1 MIKKVKSVFSR
12 TLMVLFLAVFSTA
25 GAWGQYY
32 SDLHRNPLTGGST
45 GDNLFDGYT
54 QTKWC
59 VNPILGVAYIE
70 FEAGS
75 GIIPKGYVLTTCND
89 TEENPG
95 RNPKNWVLKGKL
107 HYEDEEWTVLSTV
120 TNDRNMMNDVNE
132 QNYYFYFPNTEVYQ
146 YFRLEVTAVQEG
158 DILQLSE
165 FQFLLS
171 NNVNTHSLSCATV
184 QSPFAYAYTGQP
196 IDLSTTLMD
205 VNCNVIP
212 EDAYTVVIRDEHS
225 HQVSEVTNL
234 GDYQMSFTHKTDGGY
249 YGSVLF
255 RFSVTLWGEEG
266 GYCGNL
272 DENDGKN
279 VYYEVKTVDGIKTLF
294 IRKNPFA
301 PDSYFSM
308 RDYDGDESDKE
319 CNFAPWVI
327 KYPQYHDEGDEF
339 DYYELSCDFENVVI
353 EEGVTRI
360 GFFAFSYCPDLT
372 SVIIPNSVES
382 IGDDAFSHCTG
393 LTSVFIPASGTHL
406 SNTAFEGCENLT
418 SVILPA
424 RMGSI
429 DYGVFLGCRYLSDV
443 YCFLDPEVSWRAL
456 FDSFTDCS
464 PQIHVFNVDDWSAY
478 PNINGTFVGDLRTT
492 ATLAAKPANGLYWT
506 TLHTGPTGYRIAADE
521 QACAY
526 TASYN
531 GSGLTLHKLGKVIPA
546 GTAVIIVAEGDAVSL
561 TVDNTSAVEHADA
574 LTANILHGM
583 YEPVSLNLVKAMYR
597 ADNIY
602 VMGKPQNGSFGFH
615 RYTGA
620 NVPAG
625 KAFLALS
632 GTAAQAPSFSLV
644 IDDDDEVTS
653 LQRTPLATGQ
663 TSDSWYTL
671 NGQRLSAQPTAK
683 GIYIHNGRKEVI
695 R

>member
-1 MIKKVKSVFSR
+1 
-12 TLMVLFLAVFSTA
+12 
-25 GAWGQYY
+25 
-32 SDLHRNPLTGGST
+32 
-45 GDNLFDGYT
+45 LFDGVT

-70 FEAGS
+70 FKAGS

-107 HYEDEEWTVLSTV
+107 HDEDEEWTVLSTV
-120 TNDRNMMNDVNE
+120 TNDWKMEDE
-132 QNYYFYFPNTEVYQ
+132 EPYYFYFPNTEVYQ

-249 YGSVLF
+249 DGSVLF

-279 VYYEVKTVDGIKTLF
+279 VYYEVKTVDGKGTLF
-294 IRKNPFA
+294 IRKNPFVD
-301 PDSYFSM
+301 PDSDI
-308 RDYDGDESDKE
+308 RIGDYEYDEYEGE
-319 CNFAPWVI
+319 CNFAPWII
-327 KYPQYHDEGDEF
+327 KYPRYHDEGDEF

-353 EEGVTRI
+353 EEGVTFI
-360 GFFAFSYCPDLT
+360 GDFAFSYCPDLT

-382 IGDDAFSHCTG
+382 IGGNAFMGCTG

-406 SNTAFEGCENLT
+406 SNTAFEGCKNLT

-429 DYGVFLGCRYLSDV
+429 DYGVFHGCRNLSDV

-464 PQIHVFNVDDWSAY
+464 PQIHVFNVDDWCAY
-478 PNINGTFVGDLRTT
+478 PNVNGTFVGDLPTT
-492 ATLAAKPANGLYWT
+492 ATLAVKPANGLYWT
-506 TLHTGPTGYRIAADE
+506 TLHTGPTGYRIDADE

-602 VMGKPQNGSFGFH
+602 VMGRTSASGFGFH

>member
-1 MIKKVKSVFSR
+1 MKKKVKSVFSR

-32 SDLHRNPLTGGST
+32 SELYRNPRTGGST
-45 GDNLFDGYT
+45 GDNLFDGDT

-89 TEENPG
+89 TEDNPG

-120 TNDRNMMNDVNE
+120 TNDWKMEDE
-132 QNYYFYFPNTEVYQ
+132 DEEPYYFYFPNTEVYQ

-165 FQFLLS
+165 FQFLFS
-171 NNVNTHSLSCATV
+171 NNVDTHSLSCATV

-225 HQVSEVTNL
+225 LQVSEVTNL
-234 GDYQMSFTHKTDGGY
+234 GDYQMSFTPKTGGGY

-279 VYYEVKTVDGIKTLF
+279 VYYEVKTVDGKGTLF

-308 RDYDGDESDKE
+308 RNYDGDENDKE
-319 CNFAPWVI
+319 CNFAPWII
-327 KYPQYHDEGDEF
+327 KYPQYYDGGDEF

-393 LTSVFIPASGTHL
+393 LTSVFIPAGVTHL
-406 SNTAFEGCENLT
+406 ANSAFKDCENLT

-424 RMGSI
+424 SMGGN
-429 DYGVFLGCRYLSDV
+429 DYGVFFGCRNLSDV

-478 PNINGTFVGDLRTT
+478 TNVNGTFVGDLPTT
-492 ATLAAKPANGLYWT
+492 ITLAAKPANGLYWT
-506 TLHTGPTGYRIAADE
+506 TLHTGPTGYRIDAEE

-602 VMGKPQNGSFGFH
+602 VMGRTSASGFGFH

-663 TSDSWYTL
+663 ASDNSWYTL

>member
-32 SDLHRNPLTGGST
+32 SELYRNPRTGGST
-45 GDNLFDGYT
+45 GDNLFDGVT

-70 FEAGS
+70 FKAGS

-107 HYEDEEWTVLSTV
+107 HDEDEEWTVLSTV
-120 TNDRNMMNDVNE
+120 TNDWKMEDE
-132 QNYYFYFPNTEVYQ
+132 EPYYFYFPNTEVYQ

-249 YGSVLF
+249 DGSVLF

-279 VYYEVKTVDGIKTLF
+279 VYYEVKTVDGKGTLF
-294 IRKNPFA
+294 IRKNPFVD
-301 PDSYFSM
+301 PDSDI
-308 RDYDGDESDKE
+308 RIGDYEYDEYEGE
-319 CNFAPWVI
+319 CNFAPWII
-327 KYPQYHDEGDEF
+327 KYPRYHDEGDEF

-353 EEGVTRI
+353 EEGVTFI
-360 GFFAFSYCPDLT
+360 GDFAFSYCPDLT

-382 IGDDAFSHCTG
+382 IGGNAFMGCTG
-393 LTSVFIPASGTHL
+393 LTSVFIPAGVRFL
-406 SNTAFEGCENLT
+406 FGYAFDGCENLT

-429 DYGVFLGCRYLSDV
+429 DYGVFHGCRNLSAV
-443 YCFLDPEVSWRAL
+443 YCFLDPEVLGTTL

-478 PNINGTFVGDLRTT
+478 TNVNGTFVGDLPTT
-492 ATLAAKPANGLYWT
+492 ITLAAKPANGLYWT
-506 TLHTGPTGYRIAADE
+506 TLHTGPTGYRIDADE

-602 VMGKPQNGSFGFH
+602 VMGKTSASGFGFH

-625 KAFLALS
+625 KAFLALG

>member
-1 MIKKVKSVFSR
+1 MKKKVKSVFSR

-32 SDLHRNPLTGGST
+32 SELYRNPRTGGST
-45 GDNLFDGYT
+45 GDNLFDGVT

-70 FEAGS
+70 FKAGS

-107 HYEDEEWTVLSTV
+107 HDEDEEWTVLSTV
-120 TNDRNMMNDVNE
+120 TNDWKMEDE
-132 QNYYFYFPNTEVYQ
+132 EPYYFYFPNTEVYQ

-249 YGSVLF
+249 DGSVLF

-279 VYYEVKTVDGIKTLF
+279 VYYEVKTVDGKGTLF
-294 IRKNPFA
+294 IRKNPFVD
-301 PDSYFSM
+301 PDSDI
-308 RDYDGDESDKE
+308 RIGDYEYDEYEGE
-319 CNFAPWVI
+319 CNFAPWII
-327 KYPQYHDEGDEF
+327 KYPRYHDEGDEF

-353 EEGVTRI
+353 EEGVTFI
-360 GFFAFSYCPDLT
+360 GDFAFSYCPDLT

-382 IGDDAFSHCTG
+382 IGGNAFMGCTG

-406 SNTAFEGCENLT
+406 SNTAFEGCKNLT

-429 DYGVFLGCRYLSDV
+429 DYGVFHGCRNLSDV

-464 PQIHVFNVDDWSAY
+464 PQIHVFNVDDWCAY
-478 PNINGTFVGDLRTT
+478 PNVNGTFVGDLPTT
-492 ATLAAKPANGLYWT
+492 ATLAVKPANGLYWT
-506 TLHTGPTGYRIAADE
+506 TLHTGPTGYRIDADE

-602 VMGKPQNGSFGFH
+602 VMGRTSASGFGFH

>member
-25 GAWGQYY
+25 GAWGQYD

-45 GDNLFDGYT
+45 GDNLFDGVT

-70 FEAGS
+70 FEARS

-120 TNDRNMMNDVNE
+120 TNDWKMKDE
-132 QNYYFYFPNTEVYQ
+132 DEEPYYFYFPNTEVYQ

-171 NNVNTHSLSCATV
+171 NNVDTHSLSCATV

-212 EDAYTVVIRDEHS
+212 ENAYTVVICDEHS

-234 GDYQMSFTHKTDGGY
+234 GDYQMSFTPKTDGGY
-249 YGSVLF
+249 DGRVLF

-279 VYYEVKTVDGIKTLF
+279 VYYEVKTVDGKGTLF
-294 IRKNPFA
+294 IRKNPFVD
-301 PDSYFSM
+301 PDSDI
-308 RDYDGDESDKE
+308 RIGDYEYDEYEGE
-319 CNFAPWVI
+319 CNFAPWII
-327 KYPQYHDEGDEF
+327 KYPRYHDEGDEF

-353 EEGVTRI
+353 EEGVTFI
-360 GFFAFSYCPDLT
+360 GDFAFSYCPDLT

-382 IGDDAFSHCTG
+382 IGGNAFMGCTG
-393 LTSVFIPASGTHL
+393 LTSVFIPAGVRFL
-406 SNTAFEGCENLT
+406 FGYAFDGCENLT
-418 SVILPA
+418 SVILSNSVT
-424 RMGSI
+424 GS
-429 DYGVFLGCRYLSDV
+429 DGGVFNGCSNLSDV
-443 YCFLDPEVSWRAL
+443 YCFFDPEEGWRVL

-478 PNINGTFVGDLRTT
+478 TNVNGTFVGDLPTT
-492 ATLAAKPANGLYWT
+492 ITLAANPANGLYWT
-506 TLHTGPTGYRIAADE
+506 TLHTGPMGYRINADE

-526 TASYN
+526 TATYN

-546 GTAVIIVAEGDAVSL
+546 GTAVIIASNDNSVTLTADKSPAEYP
-561 TVDNTSAVEHADA
+561 NA

-597 ADNIY
+597 ADNLY
-602 VMGKPQNGSFGFH
+602 VMGRTSASGFGFH

-625 KAFLALS
+625 KAFLAL
-632 GTAAQAPSFSLV
+632 GGAAAQAPSFSLEL
-644 IDDDDEVTS
+644 DDDEATS